1 MMKTIKKISLW
12 TMSLL
17 TLLFVA
23 GCAEQQQQQT
33 TAETTTEAPAPVDLE
48 GEWQA
53 IDFRD
58 TLERTFLYTY
68 KDAYTR
74 LKVTEAFEDVSPTLT
89 IEGTKVTLT
98 YTADMNKYFEF
109 YAEANKDKIKDKA
122 EAAKVVAAVAQKN
135 FKKSQDLS
143 GTYNDETYIFKGK
156 QEGGVL
162 DTNAKTIVFP
172 DVPNLFGIL
181 PLYISSTEV
190 PITYHY
196 EVNGDILTMTAEKV
210 YKENGIHLV
219 YQMKFKKVQ
228 NNSLPL

>member
-1 MMKTIKKISLW
+1 MKTMKKISLW

-17 TLLFVA
+17 TLLFIA

-33 TAETTTEAPAPVDLE
+33 TAETTTEAPAPVALE

-89 IEGTKVTLT
+89 IEGTKVTYN
-98 YTADMNKYFEF
+98 YTVDMNKYFEF
-109 YAEANKDKIKDKA
+109 FAETHKDVAKDKA

-162 DTNAKTIVFP
+162 DANAKTIVFP

-228 NNSLPL
+228 K

>member
-1 MMKTIKKISLW
+1 MKTMKKISLW

-23 GCAEQQQQQT
+23 GCAEQKPEQT
-33 TAETTTEAPAPVDLE
+33 TAETTTEAPAPVALE

-58 TLERTFLYTY
+58 TIERTFLYTY

-89 IEGTKVTLT
+89 IEGTKVTYT
-98 YTADMNKYFEF
+98 YSVDMIKYFQF
-109 YAEANKDKIKDKA
+109 FAEAHKDIAKDTA
-122 EAAKVVAAVAQKN
+122 EAARVLAANAQKN
-135 FKKSQDLS
+135 IKKSEDLS

-181 PLYISSTEV
+181 PLYISSKEV

-196 EVNGDILTMTAEKV
+196 EVNGDILTMYAEKV
-210 YKENGIHLV
+210 FKENGIRFV
-219 YQMKFKKVQ
+219 YPMKFKKVKK
-228 NNSLPL
+228 

>member
-1 MMKTIKKISLW
+1 MKMMKKISLW

-23 GCAEQQQQQT
+23 GCAEQKPEQT
-33 TAETTTEAPAPVDLE
+33 TAETTTEAPAPVALE

-89 IEGTKVTLT
+89 IEGTKVIYN
-98 YTADMNKYFEF
+98 YTVDMNKYFEF
-109 YAEANKDKIKDKA
+109 FAETHKDVAKDKA

-228 NNSLPL
+228 K

>member
-1 MMKTIKKISLW
+1 MKTMKKISLW
-12 TMSLL
+12 MMSLL

-23 GCAEQQQQQT
+23 GCAEQKPEQT
-33 TAETTTEAPAPVDLE
+33 TAETTTESPVPVALE

-74 LKVTEAFEDVSPTLT
+74 LRVTEAFEDVSPTLT
-89 IEGTKVTLT
+89 IEGTKVTYN
-98 YTADMNKYFEF
+98 YTVDMNKYFEF
-109 YAEANKDKIKDKA
+109 FAETHKDVAKDKA

-228 NNSLPL
+228 K

>member
-1 MMKTIKKISLW
+1 MKTMKKISLW
-12 TMSLL
+12 MMSLL

-23 GCAEQQQQQT
+23 GCAEQKPEQT
-33 TAETTTEAPAPVDLE
+33 TAETTTESPVPVALE

-89 IEGTKVTLT
+89 IEGTKVTYT
-98 YTADMNKYFEF
+98 YTVDMNKYFEF
-109 YAEANKDKIKDKA
+109 YAEAHKDIAKDKA
-122 EAAKVVAAVAQKN
+122 QAAKLIAALAQKN
-135 FKKSQDLS
+135 IKKSQDLS

-162 DTNAKTIVFP
+162 DANAKTI
-172 DVPNLFGIL
+172 
-181 PLYISSTEV
+181 
-190 PITYHY
+190 
-196 EVNGDILTMTAEKV
+196 KV
-210 YKENGIHLV
+210 
-219 YQMKFKKVQ
+219 
-228 NNSLPL
+228 

>member
-1 MMKTIKKISLW
+1 MMKMMKKFSLW

-23 GCAEQQQQQT
+23 GCSEQQQQQT
-33 TAETTTEAPAPVDLE
+33 TAETTTEAPAPVALD

-53 IDFRD
+53 VDFRD
-58 TLERTFLYTY
+58 TIERTFLYTY

-89 IEGTKVTLT
+89 INGTNVTYS
-98 YTADMNKYFEF
+98 YTADMNKYFEYF
-109 YAEANKDKIKDKA
+109 AETHKDKIKDKA
-122 EAAKVVAAVAQKN
+122 EAAKVVAETAKRA
-135 FKKSQDLS
+135 FKKTEASS

-156 QEGGVL
+156 QEKIVL
-162 DTNAKTIVFP
+162 DTNAKTITFP
-172 DVPNLFGIL
+172 DVPNIFGVI

-228 NNSLPL
+228 N

>member
-1 MMKTIKKISLW
+1 MKTMKKISLW

-33 TAETTTEAPAPVDLE
+33 TAETTTEAPAPVALE

-89 IEGTKVTLT
+89 IEGTKVTYN
-98 YTADMNKYFEF
+98 YTVDMNKYFEF
-109 YAEANKDKIKDKA
+109 FAETHKDVAKDKA

-162 DTNAKTIVFP
+162 DANAKTIVFP

-196 EVNGDILTMTAEKV
+196 EINGDILTMTAEKV

-228 NNSLPL
+228 K

>member
-1 MMKTIKKISLW
+1 MMKTMKKISLW
-12 TMSLL
+12 MMSLL

-23 GCAEQQQQQT
+23 GCAEQQPEQT
-33 TAETTTEAPAPVDLE
+33 TAETTTESPVPVALE

-89 IEGTKVTLT
+89 IEGTKVTYT
-98 YTADMNKYFEF
+98 YTVDMNKYFEF
-109 YAEANKDKIKDKA
+109 YAEAHKDIAKDKA
-122 EAAKVVAAVAQKN
+122 QAAKLIAALAQKN
-135 FKKSQDLS
+135 IKKSQDLS

-162 DTNAKTIVFP
+162 DANAKTIVFP

-196 EVNGDILTMTAEKV
+196 EINGDILTMTAEKV

-228 NNSLPL
+228 K

>member
-1 MMKTIKKISLW
+1 MMKTMKKISLW

-23 GCAEQQQQQT
+23 GCTEQQQQQT
-33 TAETTTEAPAPVDLE
+33 TAEPTTEAPAPVALE

-89 IEGTKVTLT
+89 IEGTKVTYN
-98 YTADMNKYFEF
+98 YTVDMNKYFEF
-109 YAEANKDKIKDKA
+109 YAEAHKDIAKDKA
-122 EAAKVVAAVAQKN
+122 QAAKLIAALAQKN
-135 FKKSQDLS
+135 IKKSQDLS

-156 QEGGVL
+156 Q
-162 DTNAKTIVFP
+162 
-172 DVPNLFGIL
+172 
-181 PLYISSTEV
+181 
-190 PITYHY
+190 
-196 EVNGDILTMTAEKV
+196 
-210 YKENGIHLV
+210 
-219 YQMKFKKVQ
+219 
-228 NNSLPL
+228 

>member
-1 MMKTIKKISLW
+1 MKTMKKISLW

-33 TAETTTEAPAPVDLE
+33 TAEPTTEAPAPVALE

-89 IEGTKVTLT
+89 IEGTKVTYN
-98 YTADMNKYFEF
+98 YTVDMNKYFEF
-109 YAEANKDKIKDKA
+109 FAETHKDVAKDKA

-228 NNSLPL
+228 K

>member
-1 MMKTIKKISLW
+1 MKTMKKISLW
-12 TMSLL
+12 MMSLL

-23 GCAEQQQQQT
+23 GCAEQKPEQT
-33 TAETTTEAPAPVDLE
+33 TAETTTESPVPVALE

-74 LKVTEAFEDVSPTLT
+74 LRVTEAFEDVSPTLT
-89 IEGTKVTLT
+89 IEGTKVTYN
-98 YTADMNKYFEF
+98 YTVDMNKYFEF
-109 YAEANKDKIKDKA
+109 FAETHKDVAKDKA

-210 YKENGIHLV
+210 YKENGIRLV

-228 NNSLPL
+228 K

>member
-1 MMKTIKKISLW
+1 MKTMKKISLW
-12 TMSLL
+12 MMSLL
-17 TLLFVA
+17 TLLFAA
-23 GCAEQQQQQT
+23 GCAEQKPEQT
-33 TAETTTEAPAPVDLE
+33 TAETTTEAPVPVALE

-89 IEGTKVTLT
+89 IEGTKVTYN
-98 YTADMNKYFEF
+98 YTVDMNKYFEF
-109 YAEANKDKIKDKA
+109 FAETHKDVAKDKA

-228 NNSLPL
+228 K

>member
-1 MMKTIKKISLW
+1 MKTMKKISLW

-23 GCAEQQQQQT
+23 GCTEQQQQQT
-33 TAETTTEAPAPVDLE
+33 TAEPTTEAPAPVALE

-89 IEGTKVTLT
+89 IEGTKVTYN
-98 YTADMNKYFEF
+98 YTVDMNKYFEF
-109 YAEANKDKIKDKA
+109 FAETHKDVAKDKA

-196 EVNGDILTMTAEKV
+196 EVNGDILTMYAEKV

-219 YQMKFKKVQ
+219 YPMKFKKVQ
-228 NNSLPL
+228 K

>member
-1 MMKTIKKISLW
+1 MKTMKTISLW
-12 TMSLL
+12 MMSLL

-23 GCAEQQQQQT
+23 GCAEQKPEQT
-33 TAETTTEAPAPVDLE
+33 TAEPTTEAPVPVALE

-89 IEGTKVTLT
+89 IEGTKVTYN
-98 YTADMNKYFEF
+98 YTVDMNKYFEF
-109 YAEANKDKIKDKA
+109 YAEAHKDIAKDKA
-122 EAAKVVAAVAQKN
+122 QAAKLIAALAQKN
-135 FKKSQDLS
+135 IKKSQDLS

-162 DTNAKTIVFP
+162 DANAKTIVFP

-196 EVNGDILTMTAEKV
+196 EINGDILTMTAEKV

-228 NNSLPL
+228 K

>member
-1 MMKTIKKISLW
+1 MKTMKKISLW
-12 TMSLL
+12 MMSLL

-23 GCAEQQQQQT
+23 GCAEQKPEQT
-33 TAETTTEAPAPVDLE
+33 TAEPTTEAPVPVALE

-89 IEGTKVTLT
+89 IEGTKVTYT

-109 YAEANKDKIKDKA
+109 YSEANKDKIKDKA
-122 EAAKVVAAVAQKN
+122 EAAKVLAALAQKN
-135 FKKSQDLS
+135 IKKSQDLS

-156 QEGGVL
+156 QSFL
-162 DTNAKTIVFP
+162 RSRYKRKNDC
-172 DVPNLFGIL
+172 L
-181 PLYISSTEV
+181 PGCSKSIWYSSTLSFFNRSPNYV
-190 PITYHY
+190 
-196 EVNGDILTMTAEKV
+196 
-210 YKENGIHLV
+210 
-219 YQMKFKKVQ
+219 
-228 NNSLPL
+228 SL

>member
-1 MMKTIKKISLW
+1 MMKTMKKISLW

-33 TAETTTEAPAPVDLE
+33 TAEPTTEAPAPVALE

-74 LKVTEAFEDVSPTLT
+74 LRVTEAFEDVSPTLT
-89 IEGTKVTLT
+89 IEGTKVTYN
-98 YTADMNKYFEF
+98 YTVDMNKYFEF
-109 YAEANKDKIKDKA
+109 FAETHKDVAKDKA

-228 NNSLPL
+228 K

>member
-1 MMKTIKKISLW
+1 MKTMKKISLW
-12 TMSLL
+12 MMSLL

-23 GCAEQQQQQT
+23 GCAEQKPEQT
-33 TAETTTEAPAPVDLE
+33 TAEPTTEAPVPVALE

-89 IEGTKVTLT
+89 IEGTKVTYN
-98 YTADMNKYFEF
+98 YTVDMNKYFEF
-109 YAEANKDKIKDKA
+109 YAEAHKDIAKDKA
-122 EAAKVVAAVAQKN
+122 TAAKLIAALAQKN

-228 NNSLPL
+228 K

>member
-1 MMKTIKKISLW
+1 MKTMKKISLW

-33 TAETTTEAPAPVDLE
+33 TAEPTTEAPAPVALE

-89 IEGTKVTLT
+89 IEGTKVTYN
-98 YTADMNKYFEF
+98 YTVDMNKYFEF
-109 YAEANKDKIKDKA
+109 FAETHKDVAKDKA
-122 EAAKVVAAVAQKN
+122 EAAKVLAAVAQKN

-228 NNSLPL
+228 K

>member
-1 MMKTIKKISLW
+1 MKTMKKISLW

-17 TLLFVA
+17 TLLFIA
-23 GCAEQQQQQT
+23 GCAEQQQQQI
-33 TAETTTEAPAPVDLE
+33 TAETTTEAPAPVALE

-89 IEGTKVTLT
+89 IEGTKVTYT
-98 YTADMNKYFEF
+98 YTVDMNKYFEF
-109 YAEANKDKIKDKA
+109 FAETHKDVAKDKA

-228 NNSLPL
+228 K

>member
-1 MMKTIKKISLW
+1 MMKTMKKISLW
-12 TMSLL
+12 MMSLL

-23 GCAEQQQQQT
+23 GCAEQKPEQT
-33 TAETTTEAPAPVDLE
+33 TAETTTESPVPVALE

-89 IEGTKVTLT
+89 IEGTKVTYN
-98 YTADMNKYFEF
+98 YTVDMNKYFEF
-109 YAEANKDKIKDKA
+109 FAETHKDVAKDKA

-162 DTNAKTIVFP
+162 DANAKTIVFP

-228 NNSLPL
+228 K

>member
-1 MMKTIKKISLW
+1 MKTMKKISLW
-12 TMSLL
+12 MMSLL

-23 GCAEQQQQQT
+23 GCAEQQPEQT
-33 TAETTTEAPAPVDLE
+33 TAETTTESPVPVALE

-89 IEGTKVTLT
+89 IEGTKVTYT
-98 YTADMNKYFEF
+98 YTVDMNKYFEF
-109 YAEANKDKIKDKA
+109 YAEAHKDIAKDKA
-122 EAAKVVAAVAQKN
+122 QAAKLIAALAQKN
-135 FKKSQDLS
+135 IKKSQDLS

-162 DTNAKTIVFP
+162 DANAKTIVFP

-196 EVNGDILTMTAEKV
+196 EINGDILTMTAEKV

-228 NNSLPL
+228 K

>member
-1 MMKTIKKISLW
+1 MKTMKKISLW

-33 TAETTTEAPAPVDLE
+33 TAETTTEAPAPVALE

-74 LKVTEAFEDVSPTLT
+74 LRVTEAFEDVSPTLT
-89 IEGTKVTLT
+89 IEGTKVTYN
-98 YTADMNKYFEF
+98 YTVDMNKYFEF
-109 YAEANKDKIKDKA
+109 FAETHKDVAKDKA

-162 DTNAKTIVFP
+162 DANAKTIVFP

-196 EVNGDILTMTAEKV
+196 EINGDILTMYAEKV

-219 YQMKFKKVQ
+219 YPMKFKKVQ
-228 NNSLPL
+228 K

>member
-1 MMKTIKKISLW
+1 MKTMKKISLW

-33 TAETTTEAPAPVDLE
+33 TAETTTEAPAPVALE

-68 KDAYTR
+68 KDEYTR
-74 LKVTEAFEDVSPTLT
+74 LRVTEAFEDVSPTLT
-89 IEGTKVTLT
+89 IEGTKVTYN
-98 YTADMNKYFEF
+98 YTVDMNKYFEF
-109 YAEANKDKIKDKA
+109 FAETHKDVAKDKA

-228 NNSLPL
+228 K

>member
-1 MMKTIKKISLW
+1 MKTMKKISLW
-12 TMSLL
+12 MMSLL

-33 TAETTTEAPAPVDLE
+33 TAETTTEAPAPVALE

-74 LKVTEAFEDVSPTLT
+74 LRVTEAFEDVSPTLT
-89 IEGTKVTLT
+89 IEGTKVTYN
-98 YTADMNKYFEF
+98 YTVDMNKYFEF
-109 YAEANKDKIKDKA
+109 FAETHKDVAKDKA

-190 PITYHY
+190 PITYYY

-228 NNSLPL
+228 K

>member
-1 MMKTIKKISLW
+1 MKTMKKISLW

-23 GCAEQQQQQT
+23 GCAELQQQQT
-33 TAETTTEAPAPVDLE
+33 TAETTTEAPAPVALE

-74 LKVTEAFEDVSPTLT
+74 LRVTEAFEDVSPTLT

-109 YAEANKDKIKDKA
+109 FAETHKDVAKDKA

-196 EVNGDILTMTAEKV
+196 EINGDILTMTAEKV

-228 NNSLPL
+228 K

>member
-1 MMKTIKKISLW
+1 MMKTMKKISLW

-23 GCAEQQQQQT
+23 GCTEQQQQQT
-33 TAETTTEAPAPVDLE
+33 TAEPTTEAPAPVALE

-89 IEGTKVTLT
+89 IEGTKVTYN
-98 YTADMNKYFEF
+98 YTVDMNKYFEF
-109 YAEANKDKIKDKA
+109 YAEAHKDVAKDKA
-122 EAAKVVAAVAQKN
+122 EAAKLIAALAQKN
-135 FKKSQDLS
+135 IKKSQDLS

-156 QEGGVL
+156 QGGGFL

-196 EVNGDILTMTAEKV
+196 EINGDILTMTAEKV

-228 NNSLPL
+228 K

>member
-1 MMKTIKKISLW
+1 MKTMKKISLW

-23 GCAEQQQQQT
+23 GCSEQQQQQT
-33 TAETTTEAPAPVDLE
+33 TAETTTEAPAPVALE

-74 LKVTEAFEDVSPTLT
+74 LRVTEAFEDVSPTLT
-89 IEGTKVTLT
+89 IEGTKVTYN
-98 YTADMNKYFEF
+98 YTVDMNKYFDF
-109 YAEANKDKIKDKA
+109 FAETHKDVAKDKA

-196 EVNGDILTMTAEKV
+196 EVNGDILTMYAEKV

-219 YQMKFKKVQ
+219 YPMKFKKVQ
-228 NNSLPL
+228 K

>member
-1 MMKTIKKISLW
+1 MMKTMKKISLW
-12 TMSLL
+12 MMSLL

-23 GCAEQQQQQT
+23 GCAEQKPEQT
-33 TAETTTEAPAPVDLE
+33 TAETTTESPVPVALE

-109 YAEANKDKIKDKA
+109 FAETHKDVAKDKA

-228 NNSLPL
+228 K

>member
-1 MMKTIKKISLW
+1 MKTMKKISLW

-17 TLLFVA
+17 TLLFIA

-33 TAETTTEAPAPVDLE
+33 TAETTIEAPAPVALE

-89 IEGTKVTLT
+89 IEGTKVTYN
-98 YTADMNKYFEF
+98 YTVDMNKYFEF
-109 YAEANKDKIKDKA
+109 FAETHKDVAKDKA

-196 EVNGDILTMTAEKV
+196 EINGDILTMTAEKV

-228 NNSLPL
+228 K